1 MAGKTTEISESAHAH
16 FTKPLTIASM
26 IALQVVRTS
35 FGFHFRSR
43 GIHGHAYIHKA
54 KFW

>member
-1 MAGKTTEISESAHAH
+1 MAGKTTEISEFAHAH

-35 FGFHFRSR
+35 SGLLRHVLKPNL
-43 GIHGHAYIHKA
+43 HKI
-54 KFW
+54 